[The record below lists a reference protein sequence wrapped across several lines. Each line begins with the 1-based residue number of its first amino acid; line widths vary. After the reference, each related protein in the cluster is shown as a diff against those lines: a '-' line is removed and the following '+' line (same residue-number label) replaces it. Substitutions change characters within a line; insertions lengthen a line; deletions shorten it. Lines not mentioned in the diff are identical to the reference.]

1 MVVLQKWWRDFT
13 VPEKRFEL
21 EEYSSKGPVI
31 FDNDGVD
38 DYYFLKNKEELKEFV
53 DMLNKDNQQSK
64 KDWDYFV
71 GQIDKLQSQVS
82 ELTEDNQT
90 FEKVYK
96 DLKHKHHLLH
106 DEYLDLEIERDDLKQ
121 AKKELIEENQELKKD
136 IEYYKEERKAL
147 FEYFDKKD
155 DLKLELRVD
164 LND

>member
-1 MVVLQKWWRDFT
+1 MT
-13 VPEKRFEL
+13 EKRFDLIDDSNGAWSIYDNSTFPSHSLSPKEINDL
-21 EEYSSKGPVI
+21 LNALHEE
-31 FDNDGVD
+31 
-38 DYYFLKNKEELKEFV
+38 
-53 DMLNKDNQQSK
+53 
-64 KDWDYFV
+64 
-71 GQIDKLQSQVS
+71 
-82 ELTEDNQT
+82 NQT

-147 FEYFDKKD
+147 FEYLDKKD

>member
-82 ELTEDNQT
+82 ELTEDN
-90 FEKVYK
+90 
-96 DLKHKHHLLH
+96 
-106 DEYLDLEIERDDLKQ
+106 R
-121 AKKELIEENQELKKD
+121 ELKILVESLKTQN
-136 IEYYKEERKAL
+136 
-147 FEYFDKKD
+147 KK
-155 DLKLELRVD
+155 LKLRLKDWGRI
-164 LND
+164 L